1 VIIMDDSIT
10 NSLKMDFISSD
21 ALKTKSS
28 IEKISMIVDKVKNGE
43 LLVIEGGLEPEEEA
57 ELIET
62 TMREIDVENFVGIDI
77 YTLEKDESSF
87 FGLSKK
93 KTVGI
98 TIIGPANV
106 MKTVKRKS
114 NFLSMV
120 ASLGG
125 SDASMY

>member
-1 VIIMDDSIT
+1 MDDADT
-10 NSLKMDFISSD
+10 NSLKMDFLSSD
-21 ALKTKSS
+21 ALKAQSS
-28 IEKISMIVDKVKNGE
+28 IEKISMIVEKVKRGE
-43 LLVIEGGLEPEEEA
+43 LLVIEGGLAPEEEA

-62 TMREIDVENFVGIDI
+62 TMREIDVENFMGIDI

-106 MKTVKRKS
+106 MKAVKRKS

-125 SDASMY
+125 SDASLY